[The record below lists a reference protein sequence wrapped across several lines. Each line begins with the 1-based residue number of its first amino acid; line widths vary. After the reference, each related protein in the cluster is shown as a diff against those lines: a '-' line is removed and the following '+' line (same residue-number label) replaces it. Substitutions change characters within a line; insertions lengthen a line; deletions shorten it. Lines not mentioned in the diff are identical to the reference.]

1 MYVFVCIE
9 KLCFLLL
16 SLCNQTDCMSNP
28 HLFFL
33 FIYSAIRLTACPL
46 AEPQWTRRKRDVSGE
61 LVMRASRGYER
72 VEEDKTAGCM
82 ADGLRCNIWERI
94 QSPAKLLYEL
104 IKGGHCQG
112 GRKGFQMHEMAWS
125 EGGRL
130 PMPWWLADHQI
141 LTSFGAK
148 IANFIVDFHMDW
160 VESLQLP
167 PSDGRHKQLD
177 PSHIQRVLDRLQTI
191 QEVHSEVQIYSA
203 VKIGHSDFNG
213 SQFIHCTPFK
223 SRHINTRMVRI
234 CIFLYVFVRIRTYS
248 FVFCLYSYVFVRICT
263 YLYTCNP

>member
-1 MYVFVCIE
+1 
-9 KLCFLLL
+9 
-16 SLCNQTDCMSNP
+16 
-28 HLFFL
+28 
-33 FIYSAIRLTACPL
+33 
-46 AEPQWTRRKRDVSGE
+46 
-61 LVMRASRGYER
+61 MRASRGYER

-94 QSPAKLLYEL
+94 QSPAKLLYEVV
-104 IKGGHCQG
+104 KGGHRQG
-112 GRKGFQMHEMAWS
+112 GTGRKGFQMHELAWN

-177 PSHIQRVLDRLQTI
+177 AEHVQRVLDRLQTI

-223 SRHINTRMVRI
+223 SRHTKTRMVRI
-234 CIFLYVFVRIRTYS
+234 CIFLYVSVRIRTYS
-248 FVFCLYSYVFVRICT
+248 YVFCLYLYVSGCICT
-263 YLYTCNP
+263 Y